1 MNKPPK
7 AAIGWG
13 GETEF
18 EKRRGV
24 SSVEVREG
32 YAQVHVSE
40 LGQDIVNERL
50 AVLEAIT
57 QTGVSLDFLKLTPSG
72 LSFLV
77 RQEEAESIEECL
89 QPLNVK
95 HTVRPDRAIV
105 LVSAVNIR
113 DEEGLLADLVHRA
126 ISSAARVDH
135 ISDMHDR
142 LLMVVRASDAP
153 QLKEC
158 ILEAQDAS

>member
-7 AAIGWG
+7 TAIGWG

-24 SSVEVREG
+24 STVEVREG

-40 LGQDIVNERL
+40 LAGDLVSDRL
-50 AVLEAIT
+50 AVLEAIYG
-57 QTGVSLDFLKLTPSG
+57 TGVSLDFLKLTPSG
-72 LSFLV
+72 LSFLI
-77 RQEEAESIEECL
+77 RQEESGSIESAL
-89 QPLNVK
+89 QALRVK
-95 HTVRPDRAIV
+95 HSIRGDRAIV

-142 LLMVVRASDAP
+142 LLMVVPASDAP
-153 QLKEC
+153 QLRQC
-158 ILEAQDAS
+158 ILEAQDAG